1 MDGWNQ
7 ERERRRIIIFLEEE
21 ICENAQL
28 KRNGVRTEQCN
39 KTTEEEKLH
48 CIMWDLAFLLSL
60 LSLLML
66 CLCCFIFKIKYHN

>member
-28 KRNGVRTEQCN
+28 KRNGVRTEQGN
-39 KTTEEEKLH
+39 KTTEKEKLH
-48 CIMWDLAFLLSL
+48 CVVCSSTLTQPQSFSPFFSFAFILFYKL
-60 LSLLML
+60 
-66 CLCCFIFKIKYHN
+66 